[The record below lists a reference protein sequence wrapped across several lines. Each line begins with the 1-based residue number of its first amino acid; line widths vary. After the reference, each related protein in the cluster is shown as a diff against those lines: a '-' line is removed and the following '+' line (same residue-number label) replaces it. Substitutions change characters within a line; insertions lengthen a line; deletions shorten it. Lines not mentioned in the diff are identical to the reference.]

1 MKLIKHLLVR
11 WKLQMPPRRLGFNFK
26 KFSMHRFFQID
37 ENPLKES
44 SFLKSISTDWS
55 SFSKSWYTSYIP
67 SWMFEDSSE
76 PENEYA
82 GLSISY
88 LSSRPKIPWHK
99 RLWRRHIYPFLYY
112 ISEPKRVI
120 GALVF
125 ILLGVAGYFIGNL
138 ILERMNPTP
147 GEGFSKSTCTNIK
160 FCKVL

>member
-1 MKLIKHLLVR
+1 ML
-11 WKLQMPPRRLGFNFK
+11 PRRLGFNFK
-26 KFSMHRFFQID
+26 YFSMHRFFQID

-99 RLWRRHIYPFLYY
+99 RLWRRRIYPFLYY

-120 GALVF
+120 GMLVL
-125 ILLGVAGYFIGNL
+125 ILLGVAGYFIGNI
-138 ILERMNPTP
+138 ILEKMNPTP

-160 FCKVL
+160 FCKIL